1 LYLFMSNNTRMR
13 IGVVAC
19 NGCFGGLGLR
29 MANGGGE
36 GGKKG
41 AKGEMDFVMGTES
54 NDYCDNVEYKNRLFV
69 AAICTS
75 ASGPA

>member
-1 LYLFMSNNTRMR
+1 
-13 IGVVAC
+13 
-19 NGCFGGLGLR
+19 
-29 MANGGGE
+29 MANGEGE

-75 ASGPA
+75 AWGPA